1 MQPTN
6 EGQVDNILHNEC
18 AYVDDNVRDAETRS
32 APGDLE
38 KPSSSR
44 EYHFTCDAVSGKNL
58 EASEPPALNIFD
70 DKSLPSNSE
79 ESRKRPVGHYRNYN
93 NGFASGPPW
102 PVQKREKPWSTVCVW
117 QKQQQIQAIEKEINV
132 MATESLVGLR
142 NWRPKWLQRFGTKN
156 WMLLWLCWFC
166 TVQGL
171 LVNGLV
177 PSAITSIERRFQF
190 SSSTIG
196 RIMQFYDFGYVLLCI
211 PVSYFGGRHS
221 KPMVLAVGLLLMA
234 LGSFIFSMPH
244 NFSDSYTSTYN
255 AHEPSFSKCDLS
267 HPVFGARTNYSI
279 LNNSLHSLISGASVE
294 ALQSCPS
301 PENQPGT
308 FRHVFLFC
316 FAHFLHGIG
325 ATPLFT
331 LGVSYI
337 DENVGPALS
346 SLYLGIFYAF
356 AIFGPAFGFLM
367 SSSFLRYHT
376 DFLQSELPIKI
387 LNIDETD
394 PKWVGA
400 WWIGFQIASVLA
412 LIAVFPI
419 LVLPK
424 VLPESLK
431 WHRTR
436 LHEETIAGA
445 RKRTPECCG
454 IPSASKTVAVCGPLL
469 PTDSEG
475 TTTVQTVTIGE
486 SMPALQNNRGPIW
499 YHIWLDVRHIPIA
512 IYRIISNGSYMLI
525 TFTMAVDGFIITGAS
540 TFMSKYLERQFS
552 VAPSKANMLIGCI
565 MVPMAGIGTM
575 FSGFIIQRFRLSCV
589 KTLKFCIAL
598 LMCTLI
604 LSPMYLVYCDH
615 DPLAGIEEYYE
626 VDIVSNSNE
635 NSNDTEIIPSLKS
648 MCNRHCDCVPSE
660 YHPVCAEFYNDKQ
673 ISFYSPCFAG
683 CQENYEPLRKMYHN
697 CSCVP
702 KNTRFGYK
710 TVKNGLCE
718 SKCRGLFGFLALFA
732 PFCFFAFAFGVPL
745 ISVVLRTV
753 DYAER
758 SFALGIQWI
767 LVRVIG
773 TIPAPVLFGWMF
785 DVSCIRYNLDV
796 CSGKQGSCML
806 YQNKLLADLFLAF
819 SVIGQTI
826 AMALLICT
834 LVFFSSQ
841 MRDDPLPTEAVIGD
855 SELGQVKEELEVII
869 RTSITGNN

>member
-1 MQPTN
+1 MQAVNDGT
-6 EGQVDNILHNEC
+6 VDNMLHIEC
-18 AYVDDNVRDAETRS
+18 KHMDDNVRNAETRS

-44 EYHFTCDAVSGKNL
+44 EYHFSRNATGNNPETSELPASGGFN
-58 EASEPPALNIFD
+58 
-70 DKSLPSNSE
+70 DKSQLPKSE
-79 ESRKRPVGHYRNYN
+79 ESKKRPAGHYRNYN

-102 PVQKREKPWSTVCVW
+102 PMQKREKPWSTVCVW

-132 MATESLVGLR
+132 MATESLVGIR
-142 NWRPKWLQRFGTKN
+142 NWRPKWLQRFGKRN

-190 SSSTIG
+190 KSSTIG

-221 KPMVLAVGLLLMA
+221 KPMVLAAGLLLMA
-234 LGSFIFSMPH
+234 LGSFIFTMPH

-255 AHEPSFSKCDLS
+255 AHELTFSKCDPS
-267 HPVFGARTNYSI
+267 HTSFGVRKNYAL
-279 LNNSLHSLISGASVE
+279 LNNSLYSLMSAASAE
-294 ALQSCPS
+294 ALRSCPS

-308 FRHVFLFC
+308 FRYVFLFC
-316 FAHFLHGIG
+316 LGHFLHGIG

-337 DENVGPALS
+337 DENVGPTLS

-376 DFLQSELPIKI
+376 DFLQSELHIKI

-400 WWIGFQIASVLA
+400 WWIGFQIASILA

-436 LHEETIAGA
+436 LHEETIGGTK
-445 RKRTPECCG
+445 KRSVECCG
-454 IPSASKTVAVCGPLL
+454 IPSTSKTAAICGPLL
-469 PTDSEG
+469 PTESEG
-475 TTTVQTVTIGE
+475 ATTVQTITIGE

-525 TFTMAVDGFIITGAS
+525 TFAMAVDGFIITGAS
-540 TFMSKYLERQFS
+540 TFMSKYLERQFN

-575 FSGFIIQRFRLSCV
+575 FSGFIVQRFRLSCV

-615 DPLAGIEEYYE
+615 DPLAGIEEHYE
-626 VDIVSNSNE
+626 MDVASNSDQN
-635 NSNDTEIIPSLKS
+635 NNATEILPSLKS
-648 MCNRHCDCVPSE
+648 NCNRHCDCVPSE

-673 ISFYSPCFAG
+673 TSFYSPCFAG
-683 CQENYEPLRKMYHN
+683 CQQNYEALRKIYYN

-702 KNTRFGYK
+702 ENTRFGYR

-718 SKCRGLFGFLALFA
+718 SKCRGLFAFLALFA
-732 PFCFFAFAFGVPL
+732 PFCFFAFAVGVPL

-796 CSGKQGSCML
+796 CSGK
-806 YQNKLLADLFLAF
+806 
-819 SVIGQTI
+819 TI
-826 AMALLICT
+826 AMVLLICT
-834 LVFFSSQ
+834 LLFFSSQ
-841 MRDDPLPTEAVIGD
+841 MRDDPLPTEAVIEN
-855 SELGQVKEELEVII
+855 SELNQVNEEAKVNVLKQHQK
-869 RTSITGNN
+869 

>member
-1 MQPTN
+1 MQLSDNDNTN
-6 EGQVDNILHNEC
+6 NFVHKEC
-18 AYVDDNVRDAETRS
+18 DHVVDDDVGNAETRS

-44 EYHFTCDAVSGKNL
+44 EYYFSQDNGIGTDSEAVISPL
-58 EASEPPALNIFD
+58 FNIANG
-70 DKSLPSNSE
+70 NSQLCKPDE
-79 ESRKRPVGHYRNYN
+79 VNKRPVEYVFFRNYN

-102 PVQKREKPWSTVCVW
+102 PTQKREKSWSTVCVW
-117 QKQQQIQAIEKEINV
+117 RKQQQIQAIENEINV
-132 MATESLVGLR
+132 MATESLVGIR
-142 NWRPKWLQRFGTKN
+142 NWRPKWLQRFGTRN
-156 WMLLWLCWFC
+156 WMLLWMSWFC

-190 SSSTIG
+190 NSSTIG

-234 LGSFIFSMPH
+234 LGKS
-244 NFSDSYTSTYN
+244 
-255 AHEPSFSKCDLS
+255 EL
-267 HPVFGARTNYSI
+267 NYLAPNMSPY
-279 LNNSLHSLISGASVE
+279 SLISAASVE
-294 ALQSCPS
+294 ALRSCPS
-301 PENQPGT
+301 PENQARIIFEIAINPGT
-308 FRHVFLFC
+308 FRYVFFFC
-316 FAHFLHGIG
+316 LGHFLHGIG

-337 DENVGPALS
+337 DENVGPTLS
-346 SLYLGIFYAF
+346 SLYLGVFYAF

-376 DFLQSELPIKI
+376 DFLQSELHIKI

-400 WWIGFQIASVLA
+400 WWIGFQVASTLA

-419 LVLPK
+419 MVLPK

-436 LHEETIAGA
+436 LHEETISGSK
-445 RKRTPECCG
+445 KRSPECCG
-454 IPSASKTVAVCGPLL
+454 ISSVSKTAAVCGPLI
-469 PTDSEG
+469 PADGEENSTA
-475 TTTVQTVTIGE
+475 VQTIRIGE

-525 TFTMAVDGFIITGAS
+525 TFAMAVDGFIITGAS

-575 FSGFIIQRFRLSCV
+575 FSGFIVQRFRLSCV
-589 KTLKFCIAL
+589 KTLKFCIML
-598 LMCTLI
+598 LMCTLV

-626 VDIVSNSNE
+626 VDAVSNSNL
-635 NSNDTEIIPSLKS
+635 NDNGSKILPSLKS
-648 MCNRHCDCVPSE
+648 ACNSHCDCVPSE
-660 YHPVCAEFYNDKQ
+660 YHPVCAELRNDKQ

-683 CQENYEPLRKMYHN
+683 CQEKYEQLKKMYYN
-697 CSCVP
+697 CSCIP
-702 KNTRFGYK
+702 ENTRFGYR
-710 TVKNGLCE
+710 TVKSGLCE

-732 PFCFFAFAFGVPL
+732 PFCFFAFAIGVPL

-785 DVSCIRYNLDV
+785 DVSCIRYNLDA

-819 SVIGQTI
+819 SVVGQTI
-826 AMALLICT
+826 AMTLLVFT
-834 LVFFSSQ
+834 LLFFSSQ
-841 MRDDPLPTEAVIGD
+841 MRDDPLPTEAVIDNTGL
-855 SELGQVKEELEVII
+855 SEANEEAEVELL
-869 RTSITGNN
+869 

>member
-1 MQPTN
+1 MQAVNDGTVN
-6 EGQVDNILHNEC
+6 NMLHIEC
-18 AYVDDNVRDAETRS
+18 KHVDDNVRNAETRS

-44 EYHFTCDAVSGKNL
+44 EYHFSRNAIGNNSERSESPGSGGFN
-58 EASEPPALNIFD
+58 
-70 DKSLPSNSE
+70 DKSQLSKSE
-79 ESRKRPVGHYRNYN
+79 ESKKRPAGHYRNYN

-102 PVQKREKPWSTVCVW
+102 PMQKREKPWSTVCVW

-132 MATESLVGLR
+132 MATESLVGIR
-142 NWRPKWLQRFGTKN
+142 NWRPKWLQRFGKRN

-190 SSSTIG
+190 NSSTIG

-221 KPMVLAVGLLLMA
+221 KPMVLAAGLLLMA
-234 LGSFIFSMPH
+234 LGSFIFTMPH
-244 NFSDSYTSTYN
+244 NFSDSYTSTHN
-255 AHEPSFSKCDLS
+255 AHEPTFSKCHPS
-267 HPVFGARTNYSI
+267 HTSSGLRKNYAL
-279 LNNSLHSLISGASVE
+279 LNNSLYALMSAASAE
-294 ALQSCPS
+294 ALRSCPS

-308 FRHVFLFC
+308 FRYVFLFC
-316 FAHFLHGIG
+316 LGHFLHGIG

-337 DENVGPALS
+337 DENVGPTLS

-376 DFLQSELPIKI
+376 DFLQSELHIKI

-400 WWIGFQIASVLA
+400 WWIGFQIASILA

-436 LHEETIAGA
+436 LHEETIGSTK
-445 RKRTPECCG
+445 KRSAECCG
-454 IPSASKTVAVCGPLL
+454 IPSTSKTAAICGPLL
-469 PTDSEG
+469 PAESEG
-475 TTTVQTVTIGE
+475 ATTVQTITIGE
-486 SMPALQNNRGPIW
+486 SMPALQNNRGPFW

-525 TFTMAVDGFIITGAS
+525 TFAMAVDGFIITGAS

-575 FSGFIIQRFRLSCV
+575 FSGFIVQRFRLSCV

-615 DPLAGIEEYYE
+615 DPLAGIEEHYE
-626 VDIVSNSNE
+626 MDVASNSDQN
-635 NSNDTEIIPSLKS
+635 NNATEMLPSLKS
-648 MCNRHCDCVPSE
+648 TCNRHCDCVPSE
-660 YHPVCAEFYNDKQ
+660 YHPVCAEFYNEKQ

-683 CQENYEPLRKMYHN
+683 CQQNYEPLRKMYYN

-702 KNTRFGYK
+702 ENTRFGYR

-718 SKCRGLFGFLALFA
+718 SKCRGLFAFLALFA
-732 PFCFFAFAFGVPL
+732 PFCFFAFAVGVPL

-826 AMALLICT
+826 AMVFLICT
-834 LVFFSSQ
+834 LLFFSSQ
-841 MRDDPLPTEAVIGD
+841 MRDDPLPTEAVIEN
-855 SELGQVKEELEVII
+855 SELNQVNEEAEV
-869 RTSITGNN
+869 NVLKQHQK

>member
-1 MQPTN
+1 MQPIN
-6 EGQVDNILHNEC
+6 DGRVDSVLHVKC
-18 AYVDDNVRDAETRS
+18 ANVDDNVRNAETRS

-38 KPSSSR
+38 KSSSAR
-44 EYHFTCDAVSGKNL
+44 QRHYSPTESPTYS
-58 EASEPPALNIFD
+58 ALD
-70 DKSLPSNSE
+70 DKSTPSNSE
-79 ESRKRPVGHYRNYN
+79 QSRKRPAGHYRNCN

-102 PVQKREKPWSTVCVW
+102 PMQKREKPWATVCVW
-117 QKQQQIQAIEKEINV
+117 KKQQQIKAIEKEINV
-132 MATESLVGLR
+132 LATESLVGLR
-142 NWRPKWLQRFGTKN
+142 NWRPKWLQRFGKRN
-156 WMLLWLCWFC
+156 WMLLWMCWFC
-166 TVQGL
+166 TVQGM

-190 SSSTIG
+190 NSSTIG

-221 KPMVLAVGLLLMA
+221 KPMVLAMGLLLMA
-234 LGSFIFSMPH
+234 LGSFIFTMPH

-255 AHEPSFSKCDLS
+255 AHEPTFR
-267 HPVFGARTNYSI
+267 ARTNNAVR
-279 LNNSLHSLISGASVE
+279 NNSVHSLMSAASAE
-294 ALQSCPS
+294 ALRDCPS
-301 PENQPGT
+301 PENQPGV
-308 FRHVFLFC
+308 FRYVFLFC
-316 FAHFLHGIG
+316 LGHFLHGIG

-337 DENVGPALS
+337 DENVGPAFS

-376 DFLQSELPIKI
+376 DFLQSELHIKI

-400 WWIGFQIASVLA
+400 WWIGFQVASTLA

-419 LVLPK
+419 VVLPK

-436 LHEETIAGA
+436 LHEETIVGSK
-445 RKRTPECCG
+445 KRTPECCG
-454 IPSASKTVAVCGPLL
+454 IPSTSKTVAVCGPLL
-469 PTDSEG
+469 PAGSEG
-475 TTTVQTVTIGE
+475 TTTVQTITIGE

-525 TFTMAVDGFIITGAS
+525 TFAMAVDGFIITGAS

-575 FSGFIIQRFRLSCV
+575 FSGFVVQRFHLSCV

-615 DPLAGIEEYYE
+615 DPLAGIEEHYE
-626 VDIVSNSNE
+626 VDSTANSNQ
-635 NSNDTEIIPSLKS
+635 NDNDTKIFPSLKS
-648 MCNRHCDCVPSE
+648 ICNHHCDCVQSE

-683 CQENYEPLRKMYHN
+683 CQQNYEPLRKMYYN

-702 KNTRFGYK
+702 ENTRFGYR
-710 TVKNGLCE
+710 TVKDGLCE

-732 PFCFFAFAFGVPL
+732 PFCFFAFAVGVPL

-796 CSGKQGSCML
+796 CSGE
-806 YQNKLLADLFLAF
+806 
-819 SVIGQTI
+819 TI
-826 AMALLICT
+826 AIVFLICT
-834 LVFFSSQ
+834 LLFFSSQ
-841 MRDDPLPTEAVIGD
+841 MRDDPLPTEAVIENL
-855 SELGQVKEELEVII
+855 ELNRVNEDTEVTAKIKMDI
-869 RTSITGNN
+869 AGKNLMMK

>member
-6 EGQVDNILHNEC
+6 EGKVDNILHNEC

-58 EASEPPALNIFD
+58 EDSEALNIFD
-70 DKSLPSNSE
+70 DKSLPFNSE
-79 ESRKRPVGHYRNYN
+79 ESRKRPVGHYRNCN

-142 NWRPKWLQRFGTKN
+142 SWRPKWLQRFGTKN

-166 TVQGL
+166 AVQGL

-221 KPMVLAVGLLLMA
+221 KPMVLAIGLLLMA
-234 LGSFIFSMPH
+234 LGSFIFTMPH

-255 AHEPSFSKCDLS
+255 AHELSFSKCDLS
-267 HPVFGARTNYSI
+267 HPLFGARKNYSV
-279 LNNSLHSLISGASVE
+279 LNNSLHSLMSGASAE

-308 FRHVFLFC
+308 FRYVFLFC

-376 DFLQSELPIKI
+376 DFLQSELHIKI

-419 LVLPK
+419 MVLPK

-454 IPSASKTVAVCGPLL
+454 IPSASKTVAICGPLL
-469 PTDSEG
+469 PTDS
-475 TTTVQTVTIGE
+475 TTTVQTITIGE

-589 KTLKFCIAL
+589 KTLKFCIVL
-598 LMCTLI
+598 LMCTLV

-615 DPLAGIEEYYE
+615 DPLAGIEEFYE

-635 NSNDTEIIPSLKS
+635 NNNDTEILPSLKS
-648 MCNRHCDCVPSE
+648 MCNHHCDCVPSE

-683 CQENYEPLRKMYHN
+683 CQENYEPLRKMYYN

-702 KNTRFGYK
+702 KNTKFGYK

-796 CSGKQGSCML
+796 CSG
-806 YQNKLLADLFLAF
+806 N
-819 SVIGQTI
+819 TI

-841 MRDDPLPTEAVIGD
+841 MRDDPLPAEAVIGD
-855 SELGQVKEELEVII
+855 SELSQVKEELAVII

>member
-1 MQPTN
+1 M
-6 EGQVDNILHNEC
+6 
-18 AYVDDNVRDAETRS
+18 DDNVRNAETRS

-44 EYHFTCDAVSGKNL
+44 EYHFSRNATGNNPETSELPASGGFN
-58 EASEPPALNIFD
+58 
-70 DKSLPSNSE
+70 DKSQLPKSE
-79 ESRKRPVGHYRNYN
+79 ESKKRPAGHYRNYN

-102 PVQKREKPWSTVCVW
+102 PMQKREKPWSTVCVW

-132 MATESLVGLR
+132 MATESLVGIR
-142 NWRPKWLQRFGTKN
+142 NWRPKWLQRFGKRN

-190 SSSTIG
+190 KSSTIG

-221 KPMVLAVGLLLMA
+221 KPMVLAAGLLLMA
-234 LGSFIFSMPH
+234 LGSFIFTMPH

-255 AHEPSFSKCDLS
+255 AHELTFSKCDPS
-267 HPVFGARTNYSI
+267 HTSFGVRKNYAL
-279 LNNSLHSLISGASVE
+279 LNNSLYSLMSAASAE
-294 ALQSCPS
+294 ALRSCPS

-308 FRHVFLFC
+308 FRYVFLFC
-316 FAHFLHGIG
+316 LGHFLHGIG

-337 DENVGPALS
+337 DENVGPTLS

-376 DFLQSELPIKI
+376 DFLQSELHIKI

-400 WWIGFQIASVLA
+400 WWIGFQIASILA

-436 LHEETIAGA
+436 LHEETIGGTK
-445 RKRTPECCG
+445 KRSVECCG
-454 IPSASKTVAVCGPLL
+454 IPSTSKTAAICGPLL
-469 PTDSEG
+469 PTESEG
-475 TTTVQTVTIGE
+475 EAVSCATTVQTITIGE

-525 TFTMAVDGFIITGAS
+525 TFAMAVDGFIITGAS
-540 TFMSKYLERQFS
+540 TFMSKYLERQFN

-575 FSGFIIQRFRLSCV
+575 FSGFIVQRFRLSCV

-615 DPLAGIEEYYE
+615 DPLAGIEEHYE
-626 VDIVSNSNE
+626 MDVASNSDQN
-635 NSNDTEIIPSLKS
+635 NNATEILPSLKS
-648 MCNRHCDCVPSE
+648 NCNRHCDCVPSE

-673 ISFYSPCFAG
+673 TSFYSPCFAG
-683 CQENYEPLRKMYHN
+683 CQQNYEALRKIYYN

-702 KNTRFGYK
+702 ENTRFGYR

-718 SKCRGLFGFLALFA
+718 SKCRGLFAFLALFA
-732 PFCFFAFAFGVPL
+732 PFCFFAFAVGVPL

-796 CSGKQGSCML
+796 CSGKVCYSDSCVIYVCVFFFL
-806 YQNKLLADLFLAF
+806 ILHSFGFLLAQF
-819 SVIGQTI
+819 S
-826 AMALLICT
+826 A
-834 LVFFSSQ
+834 
-841 MRDDPLPTEAVIGD
+841 R
-855 SELGQVKEELEVII
+855 
-869 RTSITGNN
+869 

>member
-1 MQPTN
+1 MQPRN
-6 EGQVDNILHNEC
+6 DGKIGNMLHIEC
-18 AYVDDNVRDAETRS
+18 AYVDDNVRNAETRS

-44 EYHFTCDAVSGKNL
+44 VYHFTCDAITGKNL
-58 EASEPPALNIFD
+58 EASESAAFSAYD
-70 DKSLPSNSE
+70 GKSIPSNSG
-79 ESRKRPVGHYRNYN
+79 ESKKGLLDIT
-93 NGFASGPPW
+93 GPPW
-102 PVQKREKPWSTVCVW
+102 PMQKREKPWSTVCVW

-142 NWRPKWLQRFGTKN
+142 NWRPEWLQRFGRRN
-156 WMLLWLCWFC
+156 WMLLWMCWFC

-190 SSSTIG
+190 NSSTIG

-234 LGSFIFSMPH
+234 LGSFIFTMPH

-255 AHEPSFSKCDLS
+255 AHEPTFSKCDLS
-267 HPVFGARTNYSI
+267 HPSFGTRANYAVQ
-279 LNNSLHSLISGASVE
+279 NNSLYSLISGASTE
-294 ALQSCPS
+294 ALRSCPS

-308 FRHVFLFC
+308 FRYVFMFC
-316 FAHFLHGIG
+316 LGHFLHGIG

-356 AIFGPAFGFLM
+356 AIFGPAFG
-367 SSSFLRYHT
+367 
-376 DFLQSELPIKI
+376 I

-400 WWIGFQIASVLA
+400 WWIGFQIASALA

-419 LVLPK
+419 MVLPK

-469 PTDSEG
+469 QTDGEG

-499 YHIWLDVRHIPIA
+499 YHIWLDVRHIPVA
-512 IYRIISNGSYMLI
+512 IYRIVSNGSYMLI
-525 TFTMAVDGFIITGAS
+525 TFAMAIDGFIITGAS

-615 DPLAGIEEYYE
+615 DPLAGIEEHYE
-626 VDIVSNSNE
+626 VDTVSYSNQNSNA
-635 NSNDTEIIPSLKS
+635 TEILPSLKS
-648 MCNRHCDCVPSE
+648 VCNRHCDCVASE

-683 CQENYEPLRKMYHN
+683 CQENYEPLRKLYYN

-702 KNTRFGYK
+702 RNTRFGYK

-732 PFCFFAFAFGVPL
+732 LFCFFAFAVGVPL

-796 CSGKQGSCML
+796 CSGK
-806 YQNKLLADLFLAF
+806 
-819 SVIGQTI
+819 TI

-834 LVFFSSQ
+834 LLFFSSQ
-841 MRDDPLPTEAVIGD
+841 MRDDPLPTEAVIENSGLD
-855 SELGQVKEELEVII
+855 EVNEEVAVMI